1 MKIIDVENNPTMIR
15 HRRFAGGPWRGSVA
29 LAAAALILGGCG
41 QPQLGPS
48 PEAFKAVDALY
59 TAVSV
64 RDTSQLDRCEAA
76 LKQFQSDGSLPDA
89 ASGSISAII
98 AEARAGSWEPARQS
112 LRDFMLAQRPQ

>member
-1 MKIIDVENNPTMIR
+1 MKIIDAESNPTMIW
-15 HRRFAGGPWRGSVA
+15 HRRIASGTWRGGMALAVA
-29 LAAAALILGGCG
+29 LVLGGCG

-64 RDTSQLDRCEAA
+64 RDASQLDRCDTA
-76 LKQFQSDGSLPDA
+76 LKRFQSEGTLPDA
-89 ASGSISAII
+89 ASGSLSAII
-98 AEARAGSWEPARQS
+98 AEARAGSWEPARQR